1 MNTIKYE
8 THLTSF
14 LLLSLQIDPSLEL
27 EDQFVIM
34 YIQSSLSTD
43 SSIST
48 RALQHA
54 VNSPTEVT
62 GHFSG
67 ISYSKGASL
76 LNMLKHFLTEE
87 TFRKA
92 LNYYLVDM

>member
-1 MNTIKYE
+1 MLLIIF
-8 THLTSF
+8 F
-14 LLLSLQIDPSLEL
+14 LQVDEKLEL
-27 EDQFVIM
+27 ADQFNLM
-34 YIQSSLSTD
+34 YLQSALSTD
-43 SSIST
+43 SSAST

-67 ISYSKGASL
+67 ISYTKGATL
-76 LNMLKHFLTEE
+76 LLMLKNLVGDS

-92 LNYYLVDM
+92 LNLFLVTR